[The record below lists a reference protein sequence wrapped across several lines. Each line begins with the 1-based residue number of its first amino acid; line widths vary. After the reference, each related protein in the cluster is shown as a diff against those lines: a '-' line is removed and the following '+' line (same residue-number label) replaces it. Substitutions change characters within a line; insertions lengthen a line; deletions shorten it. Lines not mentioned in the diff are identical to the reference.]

1 MKRLLVLLAGTLAI
15 AGAAPAVSQSEPTA
29 TRTVNITA
37 LGFVP
42 QSIVI
47 NRNDTVTWRNTDTQ
61 PHQVVSDTGAFPS
74 SPVLDPGEAYSF
86 EFSTP
91 SSYTYHDG
99 RRPSNTGVIHVRGG
113 GVTIGLSRLFL
124 VYRNP
129 VQVSGTIPS
138 RRSGETVTVTIIRY
152 GGQRETRT
160 ATTDGDGVWSFTDR
174 PRIRSEYQA
183 SWRGQSGA
191 QSPHVNVRPLV
202 IFRILSHSAGR
213 FYAKVTAQRSYAR
226 RTVFL
231 QRRTSGGGWISTRR
245 ARLNARGIARFR
257 ASFPRGRTQA
267 RIWVAARPGYIAGF
281 SVVKTVRR

>member
-15 AGAAPAVSQSEPTA
+15 AGAAPAVSQSEPTT

-37 LGFVP
+37 TGFSPDSV
-42 QSIVI
+42 VI

-86 EFSTP
+86 EFETA

-99 RRPSNTGVIHVRGG
+99 RRPSSTGVVHVRGG

-138 RRSGETVTVTIIRY
+138 RRSGETVTVTITRY
-152 GGQRETRT
+152 GGQRQTRT

-174 PRIRSEYQA
+174 PPIRSEYQA
-183 SWRGQSGA
+183 EWRGESGA

-202 IFRILSHSAGR
+202 IFRILSHRAGR
-213 FYAKVTAQRSYAR
+213 FYAKVAAQRSYR
-226 RTVFL
+226 GRTVFL
-231 QRRTSGGGWISTRR
+231 QRRTRAGAWLSVRR
-245 ARLNARGIARFR
+245 ARLNSRGEVRFSARL
-257 ASFPRGRTQA
+257 PRGRTPA
-267 RIWVAARPGYIAGF
+267 RIWVNRAPGYIVGF
-281 SVVKTVRR
+281 SVVKTVTR